1 MSPSPDKILITGASG
16 FVGRLLA
23 MAEMERGN
31 EVVGIHDP
39 AESPDLSFNSYPID
53 LRSPRALKEFINE
66 IGVLRGVYHLAAIS
80 SVRMCQENPGM
91 CFGVNVTG
99 TLNLLDSCSKL
110 DEKPRVLFTSSCEVY
125 GNVDPSRQPVREDH
139 PPAPIN
145 IYGLSKLLG
154 EEVCHY
160 YNYIWGPRSDSENS
174 SGVIITR
181 GFNHTGP
188 GQKDSFVFPY
198 VASSLAKIEKG
209 DAEPVLKMGN
219 LSVRRDVLDARDV
232 VRAYMMAADKAKP
245 GSTYNVTSGRCISIE
260 QGVRMLVEISG
271 LKVKIVQESS
281 RMRTYDIHQ
290 LHGDASRIGKDLG
303 WRAEITLEQTM
314 KDLLSYWRAKEGV
327 S

>member
-23 MAEMERGN
+23 RAEMERGSK
-31 EVVGIHDP
+31 VIGIHDP

-53 LRSPRALKEFINE
+53 LRSPRALKDFINE
-66 IGVLRGVYHLAAIS
+66 IGVLRRVYHLAAIS

-91 CFGVNVTG
+91 CFEVNVTG
-99 TLNLLDSCSKL
+99 TLNLLDALSKL
-110 DEKPRVLFTSSCEVY
+110 EHRPRVLFTSSCEVY
-125 GNVDPSRQPVREDH
+125 GNVDPSRQPVNEDTR
-139 PPAPIN
+139 PAPIN
-145 IYGLSKLLG
+145 VYGLSKLMG
-154 EEVCHY
+154 EEICQFYMREH
-160 YNYIWGPRSDSENS
+160 GLPT
-174 SGVIITR
+174 IISR

-188 GQKDSFVFPY
+188 GQTESFVFPH
-198 VASSLAKIEKG
+198 VARSLARIEKDG
-209 DAEPVLKMGN
+209 QEHVLKMGN
-219 LSVRRDVLDARDV
+219 LSVIRDVLDARDV

-271 LKVKIVQESS
+271 LKVKIVQEAS

>member
-23 MAEMERGN
+23 RAEMERGN
-31 EVVGIHDP
+31 TVIGIHDP
-39 AESPDLSFNSYPID
+39 QESPDLPFESKGVDIRDKKTLQDFI
-53 LRSPRALKEFINE
+53 SPFKPQR
-66 IGVLRGVYHLAAIS
+66 VYHLAAIS

-99 TLNLLDSCSKL
+99 TLNLLDACSKL

-125 GNVDPSRQPVREDH
+125 GNVDAAEQPVREDH

-188 GQKDSFVFPY
+188 GQKESFVFPH
-198 VASSLAKIEKG
+198 VARSLAKIEKG

-219 LSVRRDVLDARDV
+219 LSVIRDVLDARDV

-260 QGVRMLVEISG
+260 EGVRMLVEISG

-303 WRAEITLEQTM
+303 WRTEITLEQTM

>member
-23 MAEMERGN
+23 RAEMERGN
-31 EVVGIHDP
+31 TVIGIHDP
-39 AESPDLSFNSYPID
+39 QESPDLPFESKGVDIRDKKTLQDFI
-53 LRSPRALKEFINE
+53 SPFKPQR
-66 IGVLRGVYHLAAIS
+66 VYHLAAIS
-80 SVRMCQENPGM
+80 SVRMCQKNPGM

-99 TLNLLDSCSKL
+99 TLNLLDACSKL

-125 GNVDPSRQPVREDH
+125 GNVDPSRQPVNEDTR
-139 PPAPIN
+139 PAPIN
-145 IYGLSKLLG
+145 VYGLSKLMG
-154 EEVCHY
+154 EEICQFYMREH
-160 YNYIWGPRSDSENS
+160 GLP
-174 SGVIITR
+174 IIISR

-188 GQKDSFVFPY
+188 GQTESFVFPH
-198 VASSLAKIEKG
+198 VARSLARIEKG

-232 VRAYMMAADKAKP
+232 VRAYMMTADKAKP

-281 RMRTYDIHQ
+281 RMRSYDIHQ